1 MTAIQA
7 ALKVSACWSELVSH
21 TYETLTTLISWRQH
35 TYKPLTMLI
44 PWRQLTYASLK
55 IPWFHDLQDLEW
67 RKLWLQV
74 LEQCQSIIWAE
85 AQNKTPSLNSLFLL
99 ITLQDFKSRVC
110 MSKHLKAELGPRV
123 CNVTYWDQRRSVGTP
138 REWKILSLNCESW
151 SSVGIQTQNNTLN
164 GQLGLAACRWLL
176 PS

>member
-7 ALKVSACWSELVSH
+7 ALKVSACWSELVGH
-21 TYETLTTLISWRQH
+21 IYETLMSWRQH

-74 LEQCQSIIWAE
+74 LEQCRSIIWAE
-85 AQNKTPSLNSLFLL
+85 AQNKTPLLDSLSLIIILPDL
-99 ITLQDFKSRVC
+99 KSRVC
-110 MSKHLKAELGPRV
+110 ISKHLKAQLGPRV
-123 CNVTYWDQRRSVGTP
+123 CDVMFLDERRSVGTLRQWRHVFGSKEVSWDP
-138 REWKILSLNCESW
+138 AWVENSVFTLWKLK
-151 SSVGIQTQNNTLN
+151 
-164 GQLGLAACRWLL
+164 
-176 PS
+176 